1 MEKKKPDAKPAEAP
15 AKKKTPLVKIVMGV
29 VIVVVLA
36 GGGFAA
42 WSYFSV
48 KGGLPLPMSSA
59 PASPKPVL
67 QDMETFL
74 VNLSDPQGERYLK
87 LTMRLRLSN
96 PQTAAEFTER
106 NSELRDA
113 VLMLLSSKERDDI
126 STLSGKMA
134 LKRALMA
141 QMNRLLRQGQVEHI
155 YFTEF
160 LVQ

>member
-1 MEKKKPDAKPAEAP
+1 MENKKPDAKPAEAP
-15 AKKKTPLVKIVMGV
+15 AQTKSPLLKIGLGV
-29 VIVVVLA
+29 LIVVVLA

-42 WSYFSV
+42 WSYFSA
-48 KGGLPLPMSSA
+48 KGGLPLPTSSA

-74 VNLSDPQGERYLK
+74 VNLSDPQGGRYLR
-87 LTMRLRLSN
+87 LTMQFRLSS

-106 NSELRDA
+106 KAELRDA
-113 VLMLLSSKERDDI
+113 VLMLLSSQKSDDI

-134 LKRALMA
+134 LKRTLMA
-141 QMNRLLRQGQVEHI
+141 QMNRLLRQGQVEDI

>member
-1 MEKKKPDAKPAEAP
+1 MENKKPDTQPAEAP
-15 AKKKTPLVKIVMGV
+15 AQTKSPLLKIGLGV
-29 VIVVVLA
+29 LMLVVLA

-42 WSYFSV
+42 WSYFSA
-48 KGGLPLPMSSA
+48 KGALSIPTSSA

-74 VNLSDPQGERYLK
+74 VNLSDPQGKRYLR
-87 LTMRLRLSN
+87 LTMQLRLSS

-106 NSELRDA
+106 KAELRDA
-113 VLMLLSSKERDDI
+113 VLMLLSSQKSDDI

-134 LKRALMA
+134 LKRTLMV
-141 QMNRLLRQGQVEHI
+141 QMNRMLRQGQVEDI

-160 LVQ
+160 LIQ